1 MMHFIELFFIAIG
14 LSMDTLAVCI
24 PAGIVTNKML
34 QPHKMKLKLILLM
47 ALMQSFMTFAGWLM
61 GNSFHSIIQDF
72 DHWVAAILLFVIAG
86 GMIYEGLKKE
96 TDGEKKINFHSNKT
110 LFILAF
116 ATSIDALA
124 VGISFALLDMNILFP
139 VVIIGIVTFLFAY
152 LGVQIG
158 SKIKDFK
165 RFKIE
170 VLGGVILIM
179 VAIKILIEHTVC
191 TM

>member
-1 MMHFIELFFIAIG
+1 MHFIELFLIAIG

-24 PAGIVTNKML
+24 PAGIVTKQML
-34 QPHKMKLKLILLM
+34 QPHKMKLKLIVLM

-61 GNSFHSIIQDF
+61 GSSFHSIIKDF
-72 DHWVAAILLFVIAG
+72 DHWVAAILLFIIAG

-96 TDGEKKINFHSNKT
+96 KKDEKKFNLYTNKT
-110 LFILAF
+110 LLLLAF

-124 VGISFALLDMNILFP
+124 VGISFALLDLNIWLP
-139 VVIIGIVTFLFAY
+139 VLIIGVVTFLFAY

-170 VLGGVILIM
+170 ILGGIILII

-191 TM
+191 AM

>member
-1 MMHFIELFFIAIG
+1 MMYFIELFLIAVG
-14 LSMDTLAVCI
+14 LSMDTLTVCF

-34 QPHKMKLKLILLM
+34 QPHRMKLKLIILM
-47 ALMQSFMTFAGWLM
+47 AFMQAFMTFAGWLM
-61 GNSFHSIIQDF
+61 GSSFHSIIKDF
-72 DHWVAAILLFVIAG
+72 DHWVAAILLFIIAG
-86 GMIYEGLKKE
+86 GMIYEGLKK
-96 TDGEKKINFHSNKT
+96 DNKNEKKFNFHSNKT
-110 LFILAF
+110 LLILAF

-124 VGISFALLDMNILFP
+124 VGISFALLDMSIWFP

-170 VLGGVILIM
+170 ILGGIILII

-191 TM
+191 AM